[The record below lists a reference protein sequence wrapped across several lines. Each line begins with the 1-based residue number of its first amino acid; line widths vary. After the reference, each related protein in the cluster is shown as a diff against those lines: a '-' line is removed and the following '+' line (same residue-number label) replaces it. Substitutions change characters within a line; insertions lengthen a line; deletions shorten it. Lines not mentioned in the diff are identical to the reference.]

1 MLIIIPD
8 VGLDLGFG
16 LSLGQFGQDCGL
28 ILALC
33 LCPCLCLGLG
43 LCLGISLGL
52 YLMVNYDLQN
62 ILL

>member
-1 MLIIIPD
+1 MLIIILD

-43 LCLGISLGL
+43 LGLGISLSL
-52 YLMVNYDLQN
+52 SLMVTYDFES
-62 ILL
+62 IL

>member
-1 MLIIIPD
+1 MLIIILD

-16 LSLGQFGQDCGL
+16 LCLGQFGQDCGL

-43 LCLGISLGL
+43 LCLGISLSL
-52 YLMVNYDLQN
+52 SLMVIYDIKS
-62 ILL
+62 IL